1 MKTSSELY
9 ETENLSLQTSPNS
22 NSPKSGSSS
31 SNSNGVQQ
39 NSPSTPKTANG
50 SQTKTDPTT
59 YIQADT
65 SSFKQVVQML
75 TGSSQTVQHAS
86 KANNSSPKSVIPP
99 IKTGPKKQGNKL
111 YERRNSFKNFKVSPL
126 MSGLVRN
133 CGFSPRELEML
144 SPSILDF
151 PSLVISSKIPLPLDS
166 CNSSPTEVDQRITE
180 KGFYLHSS
188 PITTPRSSELRLLP
202 LFPMT
207 SPKVA
212 GTST

>member
-1 MKTSSELY
+1 MKPSSELH
-9 ETENLSLQTSPNS
+9 ETENPYSQTSPNS
-22 NSPKSGSSS
+22 NSSNRSSSS

-39 NSPSTPKTANG
+39 NSPSTPKTPNR
-50 SQTKTDPTT
+50 SQSNTDPTT

-75 TGSSQTVQHAS
+75 TGSSQTFHEAS
-86 KANNSSPKSVIPP
+86 KTNNSSPKSIIPP

-126 MSGLVRN
+126 MSGLVQN

-151 PSLVISSKIPLPLDS
+151 PSLVISSKVPLPLDS
-166 CNSSPTEVDQRITE
+166 TPAVDQRITE
-180 KGFYLHSS
+180 KAFYLHPS
-188 PITTPRSSELRLLP
+188 PITTPRNSELRLLP

-207 SPKVA
+207 PAKVA